1 MLTLLARGQG
11 VRTMLLTIN
20 RGEGGADMIAPYFFD
35 ALGVL
40 RTLEL
45 LQSDRYYGI
54 QQFHSRV
61 VDYGYS
67 KTLDEAL
74 TKWGGEE
81 NVLRDVV
88 RVVRPD
94 VKTYNGRLLDYAK
107 NGGVLIVQYQ
117 TPEYDHNYGPYPY
130 SQTRRPEEV
139 SEEDSPVTILAP
151 DNPLFNYPNKITL
164 ADFEGWVEERGSK
177 FMKTWDERYTALIET
192 HDQNQEPQKGGWVYA
207 PYGQGVYIYSAY
219 AWYRQLP
226 HAVPGAFRLYANM
239 ISLRKTLA
247 QQSSSN

>member
-1 MLTLLARGQG
+1 VDVQVAEGLRLGYVMGSG
-11 VRTMLLTIN
+11 DTI
-20 RGEGGADMIAPYFFD
+20 PQS
-35 ALGVL
+35 
-40 RTLEL
+40 LEL
-45 LQSDRYYGI
+45 LGI
-54 QQFHSRV
+54 RPDMLGPADLATADLS
-61 VDYGYS
+61 GYDAII
-67 KTLDEAL
+67 L
-74 TKWGGEE
+74 G
-81 NVLRDVV
+81 V
-88 RVVRPD
+88 RAYAVRPD

-107 NGGVLIVQYQ
+107 SGGVLIVQYQ
-117 TPEYDHNYGPYPY
+117 TPEYDNNYGPYPY
-130 SQTRRPEEV
+130 TQTRRPEEV

-151 DNPLFNYPNKITL
+151 NNPLFNHPNKITL

-207 PYGQGVYIYSAY
+207 PYGKGVYIYSAY

-247 QQSSSN
+247 EQGDGDAGH